1 MGSTDRQQRG
11 IRIAI
16 DRGGTFT
23 DCVGTLNGQDI
34 VIKLLSEDP
43 ANYEDAPL
51 EGIRRIMSH
60 FQGSDIPRGEALD
73 TSQIDSIR
81 MGTTVATNALLERK
95 GEKIALVVTKGF
107 RDCLTIGN
115 QSRPKI
121 FDLAIKKP
129 DVLYE
134 EVVEIDERVTLEDYA
149 EDPER
154 SVVKAE
160 VTSSTPEAAQAD
172 LVMGLS
178 GEAVRVLQRPTEDRI
193 REQLKN
199 IHDKG
204 IRSIAIC
211 LMHGYTFPDH
221 EALVGRIARDVGF
234 EHISLSHELM
244 PMIKLV
250 SRATSVCADA
260 YLTPAIKKYIAG
272 FQKGFAGGLGT
283 RSVLK
288 EKGDRG
294 ARCEFMQS
302 DGGLVDVEKFTGLK
316 AILSGPAGGVVG
328 YAITSYDE
336 ETKIPVIG
344 FDMGGTSTDVSRY
357 GEGRYEHVFETTTAG
372 VTIQSPQLDI
382 NTVAAGGG
390 SRLFFKNGLFVVG
403 PESVGAH
410 PGPACYRKGGPAAV
424 TDANLFLGRLLPEFF
439 PKIFGKN
446 ENEGLDYQASKKVIE
461 ELTDQINKE
470 TGKNMSLDEVA
481 YGFLTIA
488 NEAMTR
494 PIRSITEAKGH
505 DSSKHRLA
513 TFGGAGGQHA
523 VAIAE
528 ALGIKEILVHRYSS
542 VLSAYGMALADV
554 VDERQEPESKV
565 WNDQGEVVNE
575 LKSKMEKLKTKSR
588 QALRDQGFQDEE
600 VVFEEYLNMRYRGT
614 ESALMIIKPSEEDA
628 KSFFDGDDWAFGK
641 AFVKHHRYEFGFTL
655 DERDIIVDDVRV
667 RGIGKSFRYQDKT
680 VDQQLKEVKRQS
692 IGDKK
697 AHGKSQVYFEGGRR
711 ETPIYKLEDLAVG
724 DEIDGPAV
732 LADGTQTIVVTPHAK
747 ALILQT
753 HVIISLE
760 SDGGK
765 DESQKKGAGEREV
778 DPIMLSIFGHRFM
791 AIAEQ
796 MGRALQKT
804 SVSTNVKERLDFSCA
819 IFDATGG
826 LVANAPHLPVHLGSM
841 STCVKTQAKIWEG
854 KLKKGDVI
862 ISNHPSYGGTHLPDI
877 TLLMPAF
884 DEKGEKIL
892 FYAASRAHH
901 ADIGGI
907 TAGSMPPHSRELFQ
921 EGAAIKS
928 EKIVSEGKFNE
939 ERITELLYK
948 EPAEYPGCSGTRC
961 LADNINDL
969 RAQVSANQKG
979 ISLIESLIQEYG
991 EDTVQFYMVNIQDN
1005 AEQCVRSLLKDV
1017 YKRFEGKDLSSVDY
1031 MDDGTPIRLRVT
1043 IDPEKGEA
1051 IFDFEGTGPE
1061 VYGNINA
1068 PEAVTYSAIIYCL
1081 RCLISEDIP
1090 LNQGCLKPIHV
1101 KIPPKSLLS
1110 PSPGAAV
1117 VGGNVLTSQRV
1128 TDVIFKAFEACAASQ
1143 GDCNNLT
1150 FGFGGN
1156 VSGQTEVKGFGYY
1169 ETIAGGSGAGPTWE
1183 GTSGVHTHMTNTRIT
1198 DSEVFERRYP
1208 VILREFSIRKGSGGR
1223 GQHRGGDGVVRD
1235 IEFRIPVQV
1244 SILSERRVYRPY
1256 GLAGGEDA
1264 ECGLNIW
1271 VRRVA
1276 KSNPEKDLAAQGRH
1290 VVVVDDGDKD
1300 KGKAAAGVED
1310 AEFEE
1315 RRISMGAKNSAP
1327 MKPGD
1332 RIIVNTPGG
1341 GGWGPVG
1348 GERAIAEDKAHT
1360 MAWKGGSHAAREEM
1374 ALQA

>member
-1 MGSTDRQQRG
+1 
-11 IRIAI
+11 
-16 DRGGTFT
+16 
-23 DCVGTLNGQDI
+23 
-34 VIKLLSEDP
+34 
-43 ANYEDAPL
+43 
-51 EGIRRIMSH
+51 
-60 FQGSDIPRGEALD
+60 
-73 TSQIDSIR
+73 
-81 MGTTVATNALLERK
+81 
-95 GEKIALVVTKGF
+95 
-107 RDCLTIGN
+107 
-115 QSRPKI
+115 
-121 FDLAIKKP
+121 
-129 DVLYE
+129 
-134 EVVEIDERVTLEDYA
+134 
-149 EDPER
+149 
-154 SVVKAE
+154 
-160 VTSSTPEAAQAD
+160 
-172 LVMGLS
+172 
-178 GEAVRVLQRPTEDRI
+178 
-193 REQLKN
+193 
-199 IHDKG
+199 
-204 IRSIAIC
+204 
-211 LMHGYTFPDH
+211 
-221 EALVGRIARDVGF
+221 
-234 EHISLSHELM
+234 
-244 PMIKLV
+244 
-250 SRATSVCADA
+250 
-260 YLTPAIKKYIAG
+260 
-272 FQKGFAGGLGT
+272 
-283 RSVLK
+283 
-288 EKGDRG
+288 
-294 ARCEFMQS
+294 
-302 DGGLVDVEKFTGLK
+302 
-316 AILSGPAGGVVG
+316 
-328 YAITSYDE
+328 
-336 ETKIPVIG
+336 
-344 FDMGGTSTDVSRY
+344 
-357 GEGRYEHVFETTTAG
+357 
-372 VTIQSPQLDI
+372 
-382 NTVAAGGG
+382 
-390 SRLFFKNGLFVVG
+390 
-403 PESVGAH
+403 
-410 PGPACYRKGGPAAV
+410 
-424 TDANLFLGRLLPEFF
+424 
-439 PKIFGKN
+439 
-446 ENEGLDYQASKKVIE
+446 
-461 ELTDQINKE
+461 
-470 TGKNMSLDEVA
+470 
-481 YGFLTIA
+481 
-488 NEAMTR
+488 
-494 PIRSITEAKGH
+494 
-505 DSSKHRLA
+505 
-513 TFGGAGGQHA
+513 
-523 VAIAE
+523 
-528 ALGIKEILVHRYSS
+528 
-542 VLSAYGMALADV
+542 
-554 VDERQEPESKV
+554 
-565 WNDQGEVVNE
+565 
-575 LKSKMEKLKTKSR
+575 
-588 QALRDQGFQDEE
+588 
-600 VVFEEYLNMRYRGT
+600 
-614 ESALMIIKPSEEDA
+614 
-628 KSFFDGDDWAFGK
+628 
-641 AFVKHHRYEFGFTL
+641 
-655 DERDIIVDDVRV
+655 
-667 RGIGKSFRYQDKT
+667 
-680 VDQQLKEVKRQS
+680 
-692 IGDKK
+692 
-697 AHGKSQVYFEGGRR
+697 
-711 ETPIYKLEDLAVG
+711 
-724 DEIDGPAV
+724 
-732 LADGTQTIVVTPHAK
+732 
-747 ALILQT
+747 
-753 HVIISLE
+753 
-760 SDGGK
+760 
-765 DESQKKGAGEREV
+765 
-778 DPIMLSIFGHRFM
+778 MLSIFGHRFM

-841 STCVKTQAKIWEG
+841 STCVRTQAKIWEG

-884 DEKGEKIL
+884 DDKGEKIL

-991 EDTVQFYMVNIQDN
+991 EETVQFYMVNIQDN

-1017 YKRFEGKDLSSVDY
+1017 HKRFEGKDLSSVDY

-1061 VYGNINA
+1061 VYGNVNA

-1156 VSGQTEVKGFGYY
+1156 VSGETEVKGFGYY

-1208 VILREFSIRKGSGGR
+1208 VILRQFSIRPGSGGR

-1276 KSNPEKDLAAQGRH
+1276 KANPEKDLATQGRH
-1290 VVVVDDGDKD
+1290 VVVAEDSDKD
-1300 KGKAAAGVED
+1300 KAGTGEEE

-1315 RRISMGAKNSAP
+1315 RWINLGAKNSAP

-1332 RIIVNTPGG
+1332 RIIINTPGG

-1348 GERAIAEDKAHT
+1348 GERVVVKEKAHT
-1360 MAWKGGSHAAREEM
+1360 LSWRGGSHAAREDM

>member
-1 MGSTDRQQRG
+1 MGSTDQQQRG

-23 DCVGTLNGQDI
+23 DCVGTLNGEDV

-43 ANYEDAPL
+43 ANYDDAPL

-60 FQGSDIPRGEALD
+60 FQKRDIPRGEALD

-154 SVVKAE
+154 SITKAE
-160 VTSSTPEAAQAD
+160 VRAGSPEAASSD

-178 GEAVRVLQRPTEDRI
+178 GEAVRVLERPAEDKI
-193 REQLKN
+193 KEQLKSVYE
-199 IHDKG
+199 KG
-204 IRSIAIC
+204 IRSIAVC

-221 EALVGRIARDVGF
+221 EALIGKIARDIGF
-234 EHISLSHELM
+234 EHVSLSHELM

-260 YLTPAIKKYIAG
+260 YLTPAIKKYISG
-272 FQKGFAGGLGT
+272 FQKGFVGGLGT

-288 EKGDRG
+288 EEGDKG

-302 DGGLVDVEKFTGLK
+302 DGGLVDVERFTGLK

-446 ENEGLDYQASKKVIE
+446 EDEGLDYEASKKVIE
-461 ELTDQINKE
+461 ELTDQVNKE
-470 TGKNMSLDEVA
+470 TGKNLSPDEVA

-523 VAIAE
+523 VAIAD
-528 ALGIKEILVHRYSS
+528 ALGIKQILVHRYSS

-565 WNDQGEVVNE
+565 WQDKGEAVDD
-575 LKSKMEKLKTKSR
+575 LKGKMEKLKGKSR
-588 QALRDQGFQDEE
+588 QALHDQGFEDDEI
-600 VVFEEYLNMRYRGT
+600 VFEEYLNMRYRGT
-614 ESALMIIKPSEEDA
+614 ESALMIVKPSEDEA
-628 KSFFDGDDWAFGK
+628 KASFDGDAWAFGK

-667 RGIGKSFRYQDKT
+667 RGIGKSFRYQEKT
-680 VDQQLKEVKRQS
+680 VDQQLKEVKRQA
-692 IGDKK
+692 IGDEK
-697 AHGKSQVYFEGGRR
+697 AYRKSQVYFEGGRR
-711 ETPIYKLEDLAVG
+711 ETPLYKLEDLAVG
-724 DEIDGPAV
+724 DEINGPAV
-732 LADGTQTIVVTPHAK
+732 LADGTQTIVITPNAK
-747 ALILQT
+747 ALILKT
-753 HVIISLE
+753 HVIIDLPNGS
-760 SDGGK
+760 SK
-765 DESQKKGAGEREV
+765 DESEKKDSTEREV
-778 DPIMLSIFGHRFM
+778 DPIKLSIFGHRFM

-841 STCVKTQAKIWEG
+841 STCVRTQAKIWEG
-854 KLKKGDVI
+854 RLKKGDVI

-884 DEKGEKIL
+884 DEKGERIL

-907 TAGSMPPHSRELFQ
+907 TAGSMPPQSRELYQ

-948 EPAEYPGCSGTRC
+948 EPAQYPGCSGTRC

-979 ISLIESLIQEYG
+979 ISLIENLIEEYG
-991 EDTVQFYMVNIQDN
+991 EETVQFYMVNIQDN
-1005 AEQCVRSLLKDV
+1005 AEQCVRRLLKEV
-1017 YKRFEGKDLSSVDY
+1017 YKKFEGKDLSSVDY
-1031 MDDGTPIRLRVT
+1031 MDEGTPIRLRVT

-1051 IFDFEGTGPE
+1051 VFDFEGTGPQ
-1061 VYGNINA
+1061 VYGNVNA
-1068 PEAVTYSAIIYCL
+1068 PEAITYSAIIYCL
-1081 RCLISEDIP
+1081 RCLISQEIP

-1110 PSPGAAV
+1110 PSTGAAV
-1117 VGGNVLTSQRV
+1117 VGGNRA
-1128 TDVIFKAFEACAASQ
+1128 KATA
-1143 GDCNNLT
+1143 T
-1150 FGFGGN
+1150 
-1156 VSGQTEVKGFGYY
+1156 T
-1169 ETIAGGSGAGPTWE
+1169 
-1183 GTSGVHTHMTNTRIT
+1183 
-1198 DSEVFERRYP
+1198 
-1208 VILREFSIRKGSGGR
+1208 
-1223 GQHRGGDGVVRD
+1223 
-1235 IEFRIPVQV
+1235 
-1244 SILSERRVYRPY
+1244 
-1256 GLAGGEDA
+1256 
-1264 ECGLNIW
+1264 
-1271 VRRVA
+1271 
-1276 KSNPEKDLAAQGRH
+1276 
-1290 VVVVDDGDKD
+1290 
-1300 KGKAAAGVED
+1300 
-1310 AEFEE
+1310 
-1315 RRISMGAKNSAP
+1315 
-1327 MKPGD
+1327 
-1332 RIIVNTPGG
+1332 
-1341 GGWGPVG
+1341 
-1348 GERAIAEDKAHT
+1348 
-1360 MAWKGGSHAAREEM
+1360 
-1374 ALQA
+1374 